1 MEIKS
6 FKELIGVWDGKL
18 TVLDSSF
25 NEIKKLYDNDPES
38 DGYSNINGWQ
48 KTGLHKLPQFN
59 PLKEMIINRCY
70 YYLEEHGISRPR
82 GLECVHLFAN
92 INPKGA
98 SNSMHHHT
106 YGQISG
112 VYWLKAPLNSGD
124 LVIMSPFTN
133 RYLNTSC
140 VPKPRTNN
148 PIKYLDY
155 NALVLKPRA
164 NKGVFFNSNLMH
176 YVDINRSSKDRVSVA
191 FHILV
196 HG

>member
-1 MEIKS
+1 VDILS
-6 FKELIGVWDGKL
+6 FKEHVGVWDGNL
-18 TVLDSSF
+18 TVLDLSLRHVMDLH
-25 NEIKKLYDNDPES
+25 EKDPKS

-48 KTGLHKLPQFN
+48 KIGLHKMPQFN

-70 YYLEEHGISRPR
+70 DYLGEHGISRPR

-140 VPKPRTNN
+140 IPKT
-148 PIKYLDY
+148 DY
-155 NALVLKPRA
+155 NALQLKPKA
-164 NKGVFFNSNLMH
+164 NQGVFFNSNLTH
-176 YVDINRSSKDRVSVA
+176 YVDINRSNKDRVSVA
-191 FHILV
+191 FHILI
-196 HG
+196 HA

>member
-48 KTGLHKLPQFN
+48 KTGLHKMPQFD
-59 PLKEMIINRCY
+59 PLKKMIINRCY
-70 YYLEEHGISRPR
+70 DYLEEHDIEKPT

-92 INPKGA
+92 INPKGG
-98 SNSMHHHT
+98 SNSIHHHT

-191 FHILV
+191 FHILI
-196 HG
+196 HA

>member
-25 NEIKKLYDNDPES
+25 NEIKKLYNNDPES

-48 KTGLHKLPQFN
+48 KTGLHKMPQFN

-70 YYLEEHGISRPR
+70 DYLGEHGISRPR

-140 VPKPRTNN
+140 IPK
-148 PIKYLDY
+148 IDY
-155 NALVLKPRA
+155 NALQLKPKA
-164 NKGVFFNSNLMH
+164 NQGVFFNSNLTH
-176 YVDINRSSKDRVSVA
+176 YVDINRSSKERVSVA
-191 FHILV
+191 FHILI
-196 HG
+196 HA

>member
-6 FKELIGVWDGKL
+6 FKELIGIWDGKL

-25 NEIKKLYDNDPES
+25 NEIKKLYDSDPES

-48 KTGLHKLPQFN
+48 KTGLHKMPQFD
-59 PLKEMIINRCY
+59 PLKKMIINRCY
-70 YYLEEHGISRPR
+70 DYLEEHDIEKPT

-92 INPKGA
+92 INPKGG
-98 SNSMHHHT
+98 SNSIHHHT

-191 FHILV
+191 FLILV

>member
-6 FKELIGVWDGKL
+6 FKELIGIWDGKL

-48 KTGLHKLPQFN
+48 KTGLHKMPQFD
-59 PLKEMIINRCY
+59 PLKKMIINRCY
-70 YYLEEHGISRPR
+70 DYLEEHDIEKPT

-92 INPKGA
+92 INPKGG
-98 SNSMHHHT
+98 SNSIHHHT

-176 YVDINRSSKDRVSVA
+176 YVDINRSSKERVSVA
-191 FHILV
+191 FHILI
-196 HG
+196 HA